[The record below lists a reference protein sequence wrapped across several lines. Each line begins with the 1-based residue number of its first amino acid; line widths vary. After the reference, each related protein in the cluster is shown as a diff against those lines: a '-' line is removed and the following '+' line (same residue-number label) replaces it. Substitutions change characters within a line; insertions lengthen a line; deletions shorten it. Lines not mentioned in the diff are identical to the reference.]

1 METKAIVISAE
12 GEFAVVETDRKSAC
26 DGCHK
31 RQDGGS
37 CAMCTLMGD
46 KAALRSRARNP
57 IGAAPGDEVLVESPS
72 GRMLGYGALVFLMP
86 LGLGLLF
93 YFLGGLLPWG
103 AAAKYIC
110 SLVGFVG
117 AFVFLWFYSRRVI
130 ARRCDVTITQILSRH
145 GGNQPPCDEANAQD

>member
-1 METKAIVISAE
+1 
-12 GEFAVVETDRKSAC
+12 
-26 DGCHK
+26 
-31 RQDGGS
+31 
-37 CAMCTLMGD
+37 
-46 KAALRSRARNP
+46 
-57 IGAAPGDEVLVESPS
+57 
-72 GRMLGYGALVFLMP
+72 MP